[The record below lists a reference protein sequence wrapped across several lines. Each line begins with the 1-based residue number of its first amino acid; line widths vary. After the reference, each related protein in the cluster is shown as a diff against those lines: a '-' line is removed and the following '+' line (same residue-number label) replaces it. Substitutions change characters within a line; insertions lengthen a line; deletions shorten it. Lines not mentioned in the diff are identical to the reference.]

1 MANLASSAV
10 TVLEAWTE
18 GGLNGKRNVAK
29 RVTLILTGQGS
40 VANKI
45 TAASLGFQRI
55 LEASAAVNADKDEV
69 FPTAV
74 SPDGTELYLVVAA
87 ETAHVPS
94 DVTDT
99 VTLTIKGI
107 S

>member
-18 GGLNGKRNVAK
+18 GGLTGKRNVAK

-45 TAASLGFQRI
+45 TAEALGFQKI
-55 LEASAAVNADKDEV
+55 LSATAAVNADQDEV
-69 FPTAV
+69 FPAV
-74 SPDGTELYLVVAA
+74 VSVDGSQVLLVVAA
-87 ETAHVPS
+87 ETAHVPT

-99 VTLTIKGI
+99 VTLTVLGV